1 MGEHWINKNKLT
13 KWYMGIAGTL
23 IHVCGKGSTRCVT
36 LRSMEKH
43 DQIIYIQ
50 IFKNQPTKVCL
61 NVLVY
66 QYQKKKRYWYIETIL
81 FWCIFQIWRSC
92 LTIAKYKDWQELV
105 LKQLIK
111 YHESTLKYFSWYRG
125 IYCWWFFPLTI
136 LLFPTSK
143 ALVDRWFGLP
153 TKNAISCFFSLKFN

>member
-1 MGEHWINKNKLT
+1 MIYGHSRYVSTCMWKGQYPLCYLKIDGKARPNN
-13 KWYMGIAGTL
+13 
-23 IHVCGKGSTRCVT
+23 IHTN
-36 LRSMEKH
+36 
-43 DQIIYIQ
+43 IQ
-50 IFKNQPTKVCL
+50 EPTNESVFECISL
-61 NVLVY
+61 SIS
-66 QYQKKKRYWYIETIL
+66 KKKRYWYIETIL